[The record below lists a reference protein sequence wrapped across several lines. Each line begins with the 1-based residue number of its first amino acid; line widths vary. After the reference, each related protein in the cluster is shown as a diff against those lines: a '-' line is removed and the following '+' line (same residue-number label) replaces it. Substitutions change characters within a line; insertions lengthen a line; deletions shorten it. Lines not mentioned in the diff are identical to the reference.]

1 MLRIFE
7 LGVAEAAGERGGPGT
22 VGRGDPRGREA
33 AHTTSSVGAPPQ
45 HVGSVLH
52 RPTAGQNHLISGLQ
66 RALWPLAMPPACSPL
81 DFGSRVMVASLLRS
95 RGGHGRRPAPRSC
108 SERSRRIRMTRSAW
122 VVLEKVVGFRPID
135 VHTSRDGR
143 SGDGKRNAELCTPKI
158 SSFFDAVHH
167 VLQILEKFGR
177 SRDLDSGGTHSEPNL
192 EYFSAGLR
200 VWDVVR
206 PRTAVWQFSAAL
218 IMKTKTQVGWY
229 RKIHPKSTLKSH
241 PGTFRQRP
249 KCTAASPP
257 LAIIR
262 PGCVP
267 NCAMAGGGV
276 STRART

>member
-1 MLRIFE
+1 MPI
-7 LGVAEAAGERGGPGT
+7 GT
-22 VGRGDPRGREA
+22 CLDLSGSFNLDIECNIP
-33 AHTTSSVGAPPQ
+33 GAPCRLCRCPGPPSRTTCHQ
-45 HVGSVLH
+45 SIATAH
-52 RPTAGQNHLISGLQ
+52 R
-66 RALWPLAMPPACSPL
+66 
-81 DFGSRVMVASLLRS
+81 
-95 RGGHGRRPAPRSC
+95 
-108 SERSRRIRMTRSAW
+108 RSAW
-122 VVLEKVVGFRPID
+122 VVLEKVVGFQPID
-135 VHTSRDGR
+135 VHASRDGR

-218 IMKTKTQVGWY
+218 IMKTKNRSMWY

-267 NCAMAGGGV
+267 NCAMAGGGM